1 MSSQDRQITV
11 QKSIL
16 DQLESRICSLE
27 STIDKLRK
35 TNRQLTETNH
45 QLTEINRKLVSRV
58 AELEGQLKKNSHN
71 SSKPPSSDGLKKKP
85 ANAIKNSRERS
96 GRKPGG
102 QKGHGGSTLKMS
114 RDPGHLEAHY
124 PDHCRQCG
132 GSLFSRGE
140 LSGRRQ
146 VFDIP
151 KISIEVTEHQ
161 VYRCQCEECGASQNG
176 EYPAGVNC
184 SVQYGDHLKAL
195 CVYLNTYQMV
205 PYSRLR
211 ELIEDL
217 TGQRI
222 SPGSIGNFISDCSE
236 KLIDYEME
244 VIGKLLDSKVLRADE
259 TGMRRGGKTDWVH
272 VVCNEYLT
280 WYGIHGNR
288 GRQAIDDF
296 DILNR
301 FEGTVVHDRYQ
312 SYYGYQFIHSLCN
325 AHILRELKYFHENK
339 GLKWAKELA
348 KLLAKANRR
357 KKEDKLTQHFV
368 TRTINHFERIVQR
381 ELKRVASQ
389 TPLPRKGKRGRVP
402 RTEEHRL
409 LDSLATN
416 REDFLR
422 FLLDPEVP
430 FDNNLAERDLR
441 MIKLKQKISGCFR
454 SEKGGEQFCR
464 IRGYVSTLRKNG
476 LTVLEQIENAFK
488 DNPFSPGMAV

>member
-1 MSSQDRQITV
+1 MLLFSYILGAMASNDPLILVRKSFLDR
-11 QKSIL
+11 
-16 DQLESRICSLE
+16 LESRLSALE
-27 STIDKLRK
+27 SQNAELI
-35 TNRQLTETNH
+35 ETNK
-45 QLTEINRKLVSRV
+45 KLVSRV
-58 AELEGQLKKNSHN
+58 SELEGQLGKNSRN

-85 ANAIKNSRERS
+85 AKAIKNSRERS

-102 QKGHGGSTLKMS
+102 QKGHYGSTLEMS
-114 RDPGHLEAHY
+114 RDPDHLEAHY
-124 PDHCRQCG
+124 PGHCHQCG
-132 GSLFSRGE
+132 GSHFSRGE

-151 KISIEVTEHQ
+151 RISIEVTEHQ
-161 VYRCQCEECGASQNG
+161 VYRCHCEECGASQNG
-176 EYPAGVNC
+176 EYPAGVNR
-184 SVQYGDHLKAL
+184 SVQYGDHLKSF

-205 PYSRLR
+205 PYIRLR

-217 TGQRI
+217 TGHRI

-236 KLIDYEME
+236 KLSDYETE
-244 VIGKLLDSKVLRADE
+244 IIGKLLGSTVLRADE
-259 TGMRRGGKTDWVH
+259 TGMRREGKTDWVH

-280 WYGIHGNR
+280 WYGIHVNR
-288 GRQAIDDF
+288 GRKAIDDF
-296 DILNR
+296 DILPG

-312 SYYGYQFIHSLCN
+312 SYYGYLFIHSLCN
-325 AHILRELKYFHENK
+325 AHILRELKHFHENK
-339 GLKWAKELA
+339 GLEWAKELA

-357 KKEDKLTQHFV
+357 KSEDKLTQHFV

-381 ELKRVASQ
+381 ELKKAASQ
-389 TPLPRKGKRGRVP
+389 APLPRKGKRGRVP

-416 REDFLR
+416 QEDFLR

-454 SEKGGEQFCR
+454 SGKGGEQFCR

-476 LTVLEQIENAFK
+476 LTVLEQIEMAFK
-488 DNPFSPGMAV
+488 GNPFIPSQAV